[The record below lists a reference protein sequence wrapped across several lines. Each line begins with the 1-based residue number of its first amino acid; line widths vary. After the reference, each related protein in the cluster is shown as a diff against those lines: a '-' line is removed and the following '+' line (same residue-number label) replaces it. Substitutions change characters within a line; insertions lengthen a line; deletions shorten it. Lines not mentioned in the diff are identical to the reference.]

1 MNTKF
6 SKNILSSS
14 TPSTSSENSSIS
26 LIPLTL
32 NEDSIIN
39 LIPCEYDPIDGYGS
53 PSVSEDSNDS
63 SEIIDDS
70 DDELETIKINEIHK
84 ISELLI

>member
-6 SKNILSSS
+6 SKNISSS
-14 TPSTSSENSSIS
+14 SIPPTSTEDSSKS
-26 LIPLTL
+26 LKQLTL

-53 PSVSEDSNDS
+53 PSVSEQSSDS
-63 SEIIDDS
+63 SEIVDDS
-70 DDELETIKINEIHK
+70 DDEIKTIKINEIHK
-84 ISELLI
+84 INEL